1 MADSPTLNQTL
12 GRRREERAAEQ
23 LMQNSVNRLSNIA
36 IDGLEVWRKYLSF
49 GSSIAYYG
57 GRRKRREPNLPR
69 D

>member
-23 LMQNSVNRLSNIA
+23 LMQDSVNRLSNIA

-49 GSSIAYYG
+49 GSSIAYYW
-57 GRRKRREPNLPR
+57 GRRS
-69 D
+69 

>member
-49 GSSIAYYG
+49 GSSIAYYW